1 MAFLKQDL
9 LEKVRTK
16 SAPIHQHPILNN
28 GNVPLNVRNAYLQGC
43 VFATLMDD
51 GKVSDRE
58 RSKLLELAR
67 SIGLGDDE
75 LSDAISA
82 VTSCEESDR
91 LELISEIL
99 NQFTNVNTAVWFVI
113 DFERM
118 MAVSEKIS
126 DDGKEL
132 LTFIAKRMFGRDD
145 WRLAA
150 WQLEKTDCSPEA
162 FNRYFW
168 AAEDDD
174 RYAQRIVGHCYLE
187 GDVIDKD
194 PRRGFKWLEK
204 AAMQEYGAAQLDIA
218 RCYKDGRGTNVDAD
232 KAQTW
237 YRKAAASGLQDAQK
251 EMDQFIA
258 DRQIELYN
266 QEVQRKEA
274 ERVKQ
279 EQAAAR
285 KAERLK
291 AIQGELKETKDG
303 YMTAAKA
310 IGWVVSGIVAF
321 MIWDWLTFW
330 KFVLFGWIIICFSHP
345 LILEIAKAIGKAA
358 YDSYRQKKE
367 SEIEN
372 S

>member
-1 MAFLKQDL
+1 
-9 LEKVRTK
+9 
-16 SAPIHQHPILNN
+16 
-28 GNVPLNVRNAYLQGC
+28 
-43 VFATLMDD
+43 
-51 GKVSDRE
+51 
-58 RSKLLELAR
+58 
-67 SIGLGDDE
+67 
-75 LSDAISA
+75 
-82 VTSCEESDR
+82 
-91 LELISEIL
+91 
-99 NQFTNVNTAVWFVI
+99 
-113 DFERM
+113 
-118 MAVSEKIS
+118 
-126 DDGKEL
+126 
-132 LTFIAKRMFGRDD
+132 
-145 WRLAA
+145 
-150 WQLEKTDCSPEA
+150 
-162 FNRYFW
+162 
-168 AAEDDD
+168 
-174 RYAQRIVGHCYLE
+174 
-187 GDVIDKD
+187 
-194 PRRGFKWLEK
+194 
-204 AAMQEYGAAQLDIA
+204 MQEYGAAQLDIA